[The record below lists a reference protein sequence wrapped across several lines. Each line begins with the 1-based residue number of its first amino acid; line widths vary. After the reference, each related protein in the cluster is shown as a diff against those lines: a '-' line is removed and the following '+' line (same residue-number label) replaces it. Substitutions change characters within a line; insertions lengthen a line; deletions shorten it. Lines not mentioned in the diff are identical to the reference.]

1 MCIYKK
7 KKVITH
13 VYIYDLKMCNSYNRY
28 NLNLYIYVCVIV
40 IVFNCTVYI
49 YIYMNYT
56 LIS

>member
-28 NLNLYIYVCVIV
+28 NLNLYICVCDCDC
-40 IVFNCTVYI
+40 F
-49 YIYMNYT
+49 
-56 LIS
+56 